1 MYFST
6 FCPSKLPPAPPDPPP
21 FPLGEGVLFYFFAT
35 LSRQPSTLDNKAR
48 ALATDERVNWV
59 FVRGI
64 ISLISLTYQSLTFR
78 SSYVCIIS
86 IAPRATPLPPAYY
99 RDKLEPYQRIP
110 ESLFTLPEDES
121 FARKIRNSR
130 PPDVIILSILLM
142 RFGQLDSPQPLSFQY
157 SVC

>member
-6 FCPSKLPPAPPDPPP
+6 FCPSKLPPALPDPPP

-86 IAPRATPLPPAYY
+86 IAPRATPLASH
-99 RDKLEPYQRIP
+99 LLSEQGSNSINGYQ
-110 ESLFTLPEDES
+110 SLFMLPEDES
-121 FARKIRNSR
+121 FSQK
-130 PPDVIILSILLM
+130 D
-142 RFGQLDSPQPLSFQY
+142 
-157 SVC
+157 

>member
-1 MYFST
+1 VYFST

-64 ISLISLTYQSLTFR
+64 ISLISLTYQSFTFR

-86 IAPRATPLPPAYY
+86 TVRNPLVSLLLSRRA
-99 RDKLEPYQRIP
+99 R
-110 ESLFTLPEDES
+110 TLSADTRVS
-121 FARKIRNSR
+121 SCFLKMKASVKKIRKIQ
-130 PPDVIILSILLM
+130 PHDIIILSILLM
-142 RFGQLDSPQPLSFQY
+142 RFG
-157 SVC
+157 